1 MSDENKKNAVEEISL
16 IKKSE
21 SNPNEVINIITPL
34 INPLMETI
42 TKPQI
47 KQIEEN
53 AKLAHKNLEYQHS
66 HFKMNFW
73 FIFFICVIILFIA
86 LYLIIHNNNITEGL
100 SVLAYA
106 GSVALGFIGGYG
118 YAKKN

>member
-1 MSDENKKNAVEEISL
+1 MPEEPKNNKSEAMEL
-16 IKKSE
+16 IKNE
-21 SNPNEVINIITPL
+21 NNPNEVINIITPL